1 MARIATIEI
10 CNSDIKHFFRSGK
23 GGRVHASY
31 ACIASRR
38 SIWWGEVQALTVSEA
53 VSEGW
58 TGCGHC
64 CTPAD
69 HALLV
74 PAAPVAKVENCK
86 NEGIKHPGQRRIYSA
101 CSTCGKEGKVNRSTG
116 RIRAHAAK

>member
-1 MARIATIEI
+1 MNTTATTTEA
-10 CNSDIKHFFRSGK
+10 KTFYRSGK
-23 GGRVHASY
+23 GTRAHASY

-38 SIWWGEVQALTVSEA
+38 SIWWGEVQGMSVAQA
-53 VSEGW
+53 QREGW

-64 CTPAD
+64 CTAED
-69 HALLV
+69 KALLA
-74 PAAPVAKVENCK
+74 AAPAKPELCK

-116 RIRAHAAK
+116 RIRNHPAK

>member
-1 MARIATIEI
+1 MTTTATATTE
-10 CNSDIKHFFRSGK
+10 FYRSGK
-23 GGRVHASY
+23 GTKAHASY

-38 SIWWGEVQALTVSEA
+38 SIWWGEVQTMSVEKARG
-53 VSEGW
+53 EGW

-69 HALLV
+69 HALLAPLV
-74 PAAPVAKVENCK
+74 AVGKPATCSNSGVANS
-86 NEGIKHPGQRRIYSA
+86 RRIYST
-101 CSTCGKEGKVNRSTG
+101 CVDCGKEGKVNRSTG